1 MGKILG
7 MISSSLVVIMESVIT
22 CLHTKL
28 QELKGKL
35 VYNHLFWPPSDP
47 FGWNSIASIIFS
59 AAPNP
64 PIVTVTPLYDCGGLL
79 EIESQATE
87 GVGHDDQ

>member
-1 MGKILG
+1 MHAYQPARIEGKTGIQSPFLD
-7 MISSSLVVIMESVIT
+7 
-22 CLHTKL
+22 
-28 QELKGKL
+28 Q
-35 VYNHLFWPPSDP
+35 
-47 FGWNSIASIIFS
+47 FGWNIIALIVFS

-87 GVGHDDQ
+87 GVGHDDH